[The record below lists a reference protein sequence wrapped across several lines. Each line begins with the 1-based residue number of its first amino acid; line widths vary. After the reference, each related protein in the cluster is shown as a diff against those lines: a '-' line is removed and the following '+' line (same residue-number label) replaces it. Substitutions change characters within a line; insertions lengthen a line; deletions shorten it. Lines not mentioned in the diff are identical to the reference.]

1 MLNVNRM
8 RILREVASRGG
19 IAAAANALY
28 TSPSAISQQMAV
40 LEREAGVKLLERSG
54 RSVKLTDAGI
64 QLVAHAEHIL
74 AILERAQTDLA
85 IIAQGNLPAGPIRVC
100 AFPTAARSI
109 LIPAVVSLAQTYPFL
124 EPIVSDLEPEESIPM
139 LKARGMDVVMIYEF
153 DHLAPSID
161 PGIERHALMNEP
173 MYIALPET
181 DPKATGSLKMTDL
194 ADRRWIV
201 GRDGSSLLEIQI
213 HVANQAGY
221 NPLINFHSNDYQVIL
236 AAVQAG
242 LGVAL
247 VPPLAMFASVPGVV
261 LRIPEDIRVTRSI
274 SALVRSGSSKHP
286 SIAAALKALTYASEE
301 ASSRSFTPRP
311 IR

>member
-1 MLNVNRM
+1 M

-19 IAAAANALY
+19 IAAAAEALY
-28 TSPSAISQQMAV
+28 MSPSAISQQMAV

-74 AILERAQTDLA
+74 AILERAQADLA

-109 LIPAVVSLAQTYPFL
+109 LVPAVVSLTQAYPFL
-124 EPIVSDLEPEESIPM
+124 EPVVSDLEPEDSIPM
-139 LKARGMDVVMIYEF
+139 LKTRDMDVVMTYEF
-153 DHLAPSID
+153 DHLAPGID
-161 PGIERHALMNEP
+161 PGIERHALMSEP

-181 DPKATGSLKMTDL
+181 DPQATGPLKMTDL

-221 NPLINFHSNDYQVIL
+221 NPLINFQSNDYQVIL

-261 LRIPEDIRVTRSI
+261 LRIPEDIRVTRNI

-286 SIAAALKALTYASEE
+286 SIAATLKALTYAAKE
-301 ASSRSFTPRP
+301 ASSRSFTPRQ
-311 IR
+311 I